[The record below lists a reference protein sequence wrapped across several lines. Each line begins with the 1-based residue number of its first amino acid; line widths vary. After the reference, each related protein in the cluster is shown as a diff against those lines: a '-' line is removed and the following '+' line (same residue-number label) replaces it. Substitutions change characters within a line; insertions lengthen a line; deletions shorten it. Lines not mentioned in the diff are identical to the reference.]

1 MRWFA
6 WLTLCSVLV
15 ACGDVKSD
23 VPNVKPASD
32 TDQRYALS
40 LYGTPKMTYSTAK
53 SCYQLMK
60 LGEAEIKKTPGVMGK
75 VFGEHMKPYWRM
87 LVDIGSEGEA
97 SKKDLLVAGKFVK
110 SNEEP
115 SFALTGSMVERSEQ
129 CGFITGQAFIKS
141 GFLNIGDMIGADDD
155 NKEVEF
161 DSDEVLGMYILGQ
174 ATEDVFANKR
184 PMIVDCAA
192 AMVTALPQDSEPDAS
207 SVVWMSALA
216 DFISE
221 GDGSVSSLA
230 DSSDNFK
237 RLVDGKGD
245 LSLPKE
251 KLDRDL
257 LASCTEIANAAVVKA
272 QAEVQK

>member
-6 WLTLCSVLV
+6 SLALCSVLA
-15 ACGDVKSD
+15 ACGNVKSD
-23 VPNVKPASD
+23 AHNATAVSD
-32 TDQRYALS
+32 ADQRYALS
-40 LYGTPKMTYSTAK
+40 LYGTPQMTYSTAK
-53 SCYQLMK
+53 SCYQLIK

-87 LVDIGSEGEA
+87 LVDIGTEDAA
-97 SKKDLLVAGKFVK
+97 SKKDLLVDGKFVK
-110 SNEEP
+110 STEKP
-115 SFALTGSMVERSEQ
+115 SFVLTGGMVERSEQ
-129 CGFITGQAFIKS
+129 CGFVTGQAFIRS

-174 ATEDVFANKR
+174 AADDVFANKQS
-184 PMIVDCAA
+184 MIVDCAA
-192 AMVTALPQDSEPDAS
+192 AMVAALPQGTEPDAS

-216 DFISE
+216 DYISE
-221 GDGSVSSLA
+221 GDGNVSSLA

-245 LSLPKE
+245 LSLSKE
-251 KLDRDL
+251 KLDMDFSS
-257 LASCTEIANAAVVKA
+257 SCAEIANAAVVKA